1 MLLPIND
8 NIVDAQAID
17 LPSCMRAQ
25 TTYLAMA
32 YDTGTETNSQECAL
46 IRGRPVAV
54 KPFPIRTWE
63 KAIFF
68 PSAGIYG
75 EADLSQAIYDWQ
87 GAVAIVKIKR
97 VYIPMLQQIIDQ

>member
-46 IRGRPVAV
+46 IPGPTCGGQAFSDKDLGEGYIFSVRRDLWRGR
-54 KPFPIRTWE
+54 FE
-63 KAIFF
+63 
-68 PSAGIYG
+68 SGY
-75 EADLSQAIYDWQ
+75 L
-87 GAVAIVKIKR
+87 
-97 VYIPMLQQIIDQ
+97 